1 MTHGQRTNQNLVEQ
15 WLAPFELDIFL
26 RPHVVAVVLALPDSV
41 RDDLIGD
48 ASLKLYDYEP
58 GPMSVAHI
66 PMSLPGRSVVLKRNL
81 RRRPASFVRYVI
93 AHELAHSH
101 LRNRG
106 RVPGEDPELAADS
119 LAAAWGFPKPAP

>member
-1 MTHGQRTNQNLVEQ
+1 MTHEHETTQKRIEQ
-15 WLAPFELDIFL
+15 WLAPFALDLYL
-26 RPHVVAVVLALPDSV
+26 RPHVAAVIFALPDSV
-41 RDDLIGD
+41 RDDLIDD
-48 ASLKLYDYEP
+48 ASVKLCDFEP
-58 GPMSVAHI
+58 GPAIVAHI

-81 RRRPASFVRYVI
+81 RRRSESFVRYVI

-119 LAAAWGFPKPAP
+119 LAAAWGFPKPSP